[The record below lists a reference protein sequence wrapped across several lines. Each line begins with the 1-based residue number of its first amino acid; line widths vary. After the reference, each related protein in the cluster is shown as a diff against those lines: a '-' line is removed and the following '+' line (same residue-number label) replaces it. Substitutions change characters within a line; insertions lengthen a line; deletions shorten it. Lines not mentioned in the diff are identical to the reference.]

1 MTSYSEDDLIGI
13 ALSLQKKKKKMEC
26 SNVKVLE
33 ELNLNEKIYIFEA
46 DVAVTRNAN
55 SLLPSRSVD
64 TERQSWANPQNSRRE
79 RFEIVRL
86 QKSFTN
92 DEAERE
98 LRQII

>member
-1 MTSYSEDDLIGI
+1 
-13 ALSLQKKKKKMEC
+13 MEC
-26 SNVKVLE
+26 SNFKVLE
-33 ELNLNEKIYIFEA
+33 ELNINEKIYIFEA

-55 SLLPSRSVD
+55 SLLSSRSVD

-98 LRQII
+98 LRQIV